1 MASPAPADVA
11 ATSPPAR
18 PELPADSV
26 SPNRDTSDAPVSESK
41 EDPPQDD
48 QSKHLPSTDAVASPF
63 NDHTSAS
70 KKRKRTPDVES
81 CETPTSTTT
90 PPLPADEVPP
100 PLPNEEPPAPEDDGW
115 DAHWDTNAAAYY
127 FHNRYTGVTQ
137 WENPRVPD
145 TSSAGPSSAA
155 AAAPPPAP
163 GTSNYAAT
171 SSALGSPPRKKVG
184 GYNPAIHGDY
194 DPNADYA
201 REYEQDDQGNALD
214 PEAAAAAHAAAL
226 GGDSS
231 AAYAQT
237 ASFNRFTGRFQAG
250 NLGPDRHNDE
260 NKSRRQLNA
269 YFDVDAA
276 ANSHNGM
283 SLKAERQNKKL
294 TKKELKAFKEKAA
307 KKKEEKRRAWLRD

>member
-18 PELPADSV
+18 PEPPADSA
-26 SPNRDTSDAPVSESK
+26 SPDRDTSDAPASASH
-41 EDPPQDD
+41 EDDRQHV
-48 QSKHLPSTDAVASPF
+48 QSDGELSTDASV
-63 NDHTSAS
+63 DQTSVS
-70 KKRKRTPDVES
+70 KKRKRTPDVDS
-81 CETPTSTTT
+81 SETPTNTAT

-115 DAHWDTNAAAYY
+115 DAHWDHNVAAYY

-137 WENPRVPD
+137 WENPRVPAA
-145 TSSAGPSSAA
+145 SSPAGAPS

-163 GTSNYAAT
+163 GTTSYGPS
-171 SSALGSPPRKKVG
+171 SSALGSPPRKRVA

-201 REYEQDDQGNALD
+201 REYEHNDETTLD
-214 PEAAAAAHAAAL
+214 PDAAAAAHAAAL
-226 GGDSS
+226 AGDTSG
-231 AAYAQT
+231 AYAQS
-237 ASFNRFTGRFQAG
+237 AAFNRFTGRFQAG
-250 NLGPDRHNDE
+250 DLGPDRHNDE
-260 NKSRRQLNA
+260 SKSKRQLNA

-283 SLKAERQNKKL
+283 SLKAERQNKRL

>member
-1 MASPAPADVA
+1 MASSPAPADVA

-18 PELPADSV
+18 PEPPADSA
-26 SPNRDTSDAPVSESK
+26 SPDGDISDAPASASHK
-41 EDPPQDD
+41 DDRQDVQSDGNHANVD
-48 QSKHLPSTDAVASPF
+48 Q
-63 NDHTSAS
+63 TSAS
-70 KKRKRTPDVES
+70 KKRKRTPDVDS
-81 CETPTSTTT
+81 PETPSSNTT

-115 DAHWDTNAAAYY
+115 DAHWDPNVAAYY

-145 TSSAGPSSAA
+145 ASSSAGAPS
-155 AAAPPPAP
+155 AAPPPAP
-163 GTSNYAAT
+163 GTSSYGAST
-171 SSALGSPPRKKVG
+171 SALGSPPRKRVA

-201 REYEQDDQGNALD
+201 REYEHNDENTLD

-231 AAYAQT
+231 GAYAQS
-237 ASFNRFTGRFQAG
+237 ASFNRFTGRFQAAD
-250 NLGPDRHNDE
+250 LGPDRHNDE
-260 NKSRRQLNA
+260 SKSRRQLNA

-294 TKKELKAFKEKAA
+294 TKKELKAFREKAA